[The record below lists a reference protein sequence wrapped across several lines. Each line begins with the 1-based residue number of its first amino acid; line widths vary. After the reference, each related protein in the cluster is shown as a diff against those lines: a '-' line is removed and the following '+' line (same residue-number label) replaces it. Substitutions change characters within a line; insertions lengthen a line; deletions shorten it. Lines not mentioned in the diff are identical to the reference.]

1 MTHPTRSRVVA
12 ACLVPIGALVLAAC
26 GADRQPAPVAA
37 VTHVDQRLHDLLPQS
52 VLDAGE
58 LEVGTDASYAPMSSF
73 GSDGRTI
80 IGVEPDL
87 GVELG
92 RILGVRVRMR
102 STPFTSIL
110 PRVEKGTLDL
120 GMSAITDTTARE
132 RDVDFVNYFSAGT
145 SIVVQRGNPTGVLD
159 IKDLCGKTV
168 AVEKGTTQVDLL
180 ARAQRNCSTAPI
192 RVRTYA
198 TNSDALVQLRT
209 GRAIAVLNDLP
220 PAVALVTDRRT
231 KSQYQLV
238 STTQYEPGLYG
249 IAVAPDQRRLRDAVQ
264 GALEEMK
271 ASGSYARILRR
282 WNVATGAVDR
292 ISVNSD
298 R

>member
-1 MTHPTRSRVVA
+1 MTHPLRSRVAA
-12 ACLVPIGALVLAAC
+12 ACLLALAPVLAAC
-26 GADRQPAPVAA
+26 GSQSRPAAA
-37 VTHVDQRLHDLLPQS
+37 PAASHVDEALHAMLPQA
-52 VLDAGE
+52 VLDAGV
-58 LEVGTDASYAPMSSF
+58 LQVGTDASYAPMSSF
-73 GSDGRTI
+73 GSDGRTV

-87 GVELG
+87 GAELG
-92 RILGVRVRMR
+92 RVLGIRVRLR
-102 STPFTSIL
+102 STPFTEIL
-110 PRVEKGTLDL
+110 PQVRKGALDL
-120 GMSAITDTTARE
+120 GMSAITDTAARE
-132 RDVDFVNYFSAGT
+132 RSVDFVNYFSAGT
-145 SIVVQRGNPTGVLD
+145 SIVVQRGNPSGVLD
-159 IKDLCGKTV
+159 IKDLCGKTA

-180 ARAQRNCSTAPI
+180 ARAQRNCTTAPI

-209 GRAIAVLNDLP
+209 GRAVAVLNDLP

-249 IAVAPDQRRLRDAVQ
+249 VAVARGQRRLRDAVQ
-264 GALEEMK
+264 GALEEIK
-271 ASGSYARILRR
+271 ANGSYDRILRR
-282 WNVATGAVDR
+282 WSVAGGAVDR